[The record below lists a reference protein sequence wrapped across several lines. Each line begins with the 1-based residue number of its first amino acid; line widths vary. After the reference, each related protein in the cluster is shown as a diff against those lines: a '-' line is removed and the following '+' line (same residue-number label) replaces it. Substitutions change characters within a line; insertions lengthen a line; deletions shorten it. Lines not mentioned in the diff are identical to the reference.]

1 MGIFHGL
8 YSTLDSL
15 LLIYLSYHL
24 SFCYLLFHS
33 HFAYAHRMIDLVK
46 GKSRFVQL
54 TQIEWKKSGLAIMN
68 AKLT

>member
-46 GKSRFVQL
+46 GKHRFVQL
-54 TQIEWKKSGLAIMN
+54 TQIE
-68 AKLT
+68 